1 MKPQNPDIF
10 KDVRNETEENIRKFI
25 DATGGPR
32 FVNDAGMTL
41 LHFAAEYAGNAR
53 LIKLF
58 HKWGADVNAKVCGV
72 SPLHSA
78 VMIGVTDAVEA
89 LLDCGADVNIRG
101 IGGLTPLHAACK
113 ENSSLEIVKILIKN
127 GADHTVKTDINKLG
141 KSFTPLDIARGFS
154 DASLVLF
161 LQNL

>member
-10 KDVRNETEENIRKFI
+10 KDIRNESETNIKLSLEPL
-25 DATGGPR
+25 GGPR

-58 HKWGADVNAKVCGV
+58 HKWGADVNAKAYGV

-78 VMIGVTDAVEA
+78 VMVGIVDAVEA
-89 LLDCGADVNIRG
+89 LLECGADVNIRG

-127 GADHTVKTDINKLG
+127 GADHTMKTDINKLG
-141 KSFTPLDIARGFS
+141 KSFTALDIA
-154 DASLVLF
+154 
-161 LQNL
+161 